1 MTNINEL
8 DIRLRAFINAP
19 DNFLDSVALVNAFHQ
34 YPVWAAKK
42 PYAIEIEGVRVFPVF
57 TDKDDMA
64 TFKEEQKSAQ
74 AQYWVERSA
83 LTVLEEAV
91 HAGAAGLGF
100 NLKKKG
106 DFGNSTVFK
115 AADMIQ
121 FMNNYTTILNTLMS
135 DDNSAADTL
144 DRIYLV
150 PAFVYPKEEEHY
162 YDRLFPTMS
171 TPEGKRYVPAFS
183 NLQSFAKWYNQEEFG
198 GLFRKS
204 GGVILTWKIADIYQ
218 PRNGNNDIDETFGVA
233 IEPFD
238 DQQIL
243 VDWSDIDT

>member
-115 AADMIQ
+115 SADMIQ

-144 DRIYLV
+144 DRFIWCRPLFTLRKRSITMTGFFQPCQLQRVSAMFLPFQIFRASLNGTIKRSLV
-150 PAFVYPKEEEHY
+150 AF
-162 YDRLFPTMS
+162 L
-171 TPEGKRYVPAFS
+171 G
-183 NLQSFAKWYNQEEFG
+183 NQVV
-198 GLFRKS
+198 LS
-204 GGVILTWKIADIYQ
+204 
-218 PRNGNNDIDETFGVA
+218 
-233 IEPFD
+233 
-238 DQQIL
+238 
-243 VDWSDIDT
+243 